1 MGKFFKINV
10 LSIQL
15 KKEMETLH
23 IQTIQTIQTIQP
35 ILALLPAIVAMRLYL
50 SFEAFVQGF
59 QAMNSDAPETDKVH
73 LVVAP
78 TGSGK
83 TTAFIAEMVRM
94 FPRVLLV
101 LCLPRR
107 LACNVAVYLRSQ
119 YGLTVAVKHGKV
131 NETVGDLVKPDT
143 QVLIMTYRSAVNMI
157 LCQNKPSGRQISLVF
172 DECHESCYE
181 AVMLYRLISSLFAK
195 KPDWLHSI
203 FCVSATMDPIELSK
217 RLNLEK
223 RFIQV
228 SEIEAPR
235 KTFPI
240 GTKHVIPINIV
251 DDEKEATKP
260 RQKKGKGK
268 EKKTDDDK
276 EDEKEATKPLQKK
289 GKGKAQNKEDGEKP
303 KPAPNPNE
311 SMQGFARK
319 YQKDFVHLVVEDIIT
334 ASKLLNEST
343 VVIVDGVNTAKTI
356 IASLNKSFTKSAV
369 NNVRFWNTFVQQE
382 CPVKDLTTYHLV
394 IIGSHM
400 KLSSSITFPRCTRL
414 YVSDIM
420 QVATRIARD
429 ATVQLFRGLV
439 PNSILQ
445 QCFGRGNRDVSTHVF
460 YFQAIFPSD
469 FQNTRLNYPKQDDVS
484 DFILEYIDVSVSR
497 TPAKT
502 HAFCIKYDL
511 NIRQAEE
518 IFFSQLPVELLL
530 ALHRYAKSEVSEEKK
545 EQFLKSLN
553 VLRALAHTVAYF
565 SDDERRIVKPTKLD
579 GMSNGNFAQL
589 VGIFV
594 LHILNKV
601 CGCPTERQNSDWE
614 SILGVSE
621 EKMNHMVQGIKI
633 SIGNDG
639 LGSFACNSLKE
650 EITPAVIIAAIRSSR
665 DYDVIEL
672 LPFFLKHDPNFIFAT
687 GTDDDDVLSETQV
700 DKLELNGLSILQYGI
715 LTSAG
720 GAYISPAFIVS
731 LGRSSEKPQQPQCA
745 HDGSAQQHPQPQK
758 CARVDSAQQHPQS
771 QCARSGSAKPQS
783 QQPQCVRVDS
793 AQKHPQPQCARVD
806 SAQQHPQQQKCVR
819 VDSAQQHPQQ
829 QKCVRVDSAQQP
841 RARGSHKK

>member
-15 KKEMETLH
+15 KKEMEEV
-23 IQTIQTIQTIQP
+23 IS
-35 ILALLPAIVAMRLYL
+35 LPTHKGEMLIASQLDEQAMRPLP
-50 SFEAFVQGF
+50 SFQDFV
-59 QAMNSDAPETDKVH
+59 NSLRSMYSGVPKIQNVN
-73 LVVAP
+73 LVIAP

-83 TTAFIAEMVRM
+83 TTAFIAEMVRI
-94 FPRVLLV
+94 FPDVLQV

-107 LACNVAVYLRSQ
+107 LACNVSVYLRSQ
-119 YGLTVAVKHGKV
+119 YGLNVAVKHGKV
-131 NETVGDLVKPDT
+131 NETVGELVNLDT
-143 QVLIMTYRSAVNMI
+143 QVLIMTYRSAVNMV
-157 LCQNKPSGRQISLVF
+157 LCQNWPSGRQLSIIF

-195 KPDWLHSI
+195 KPDWLHSL

-217 RLNLEK
+217 RLNIER

-228 SEIEAPR
+228 SKIEAPR

-240 GTKHVIPINIV
+240 GTKEVISINV
-251 DDEKEATKP
+251 FEDDEDEAKKP

-268 EKKTDDDK
+268 AKKTDDDK
-276 EDEKEATKPLQKK
+276 DVE
-289 GKGKAQNKEDGEKP
+289 NP
-303 KPAPNPNE
+303 KPVPTE
-311 SMQGFARK
+311 TMQGFARK
-319 YQKDFVHLVVEDIIT
+319 YQEKFANLVVEDIIT
-334 ASKLLNEST
+334 APKLVNEST

-356 IASLNKSFTKSAV
+356 IASLDKSFKKSGV
-369 NNVRFWNTFVQQE
+369 NHVRFWNTFVQSE
-382 CPVKDLTTYHLV
+382 CPVMDLTTCHLI

-420 QVATRIARD
+420 QVATKVERD

-445 QCFGRGNRDVSTHVF
+445 QCFGRGNRDVSTTVF
-460 YFQAIFPSD
+460 YFQMVFPSD
-469 FQNTRLNYPKQDDVS
+469 FKITRLEYPKQDDVS
-484 DFILEYIDVSVSR
+484 DFILEYIDVSVSC
-497 TPAKT
+497 TPAKKYK
-502 HAFCIKYDL
+502 FCSQYDL
-511 NIRQAEE
+511 NMSQAGK
-518 IFFSQLPVELLL
+518 IFYSQLPVELLL
-530 ALHRYAKSEVSEEKK
+530 ALHRYAKAQGLENNEDFS
-545 EQFLKSLN
+545 KSLN

-565 SDDERRIVKPTKLD
+565 SDDEHRIVKPTKLD

-650 EITPAVIIAAIRSSR
+650 EITPAVIIDAIRFSR
-665 DYDVIEL
+665 DYVIEL
-672 LPFFLKHDPNFIFAT
+672 LPFFLKNDPEFIFAT
-687 GTDDDDVLSETQV
+687 GTDDDMLAKTDQI
-700 DKLELNGLSILQYGI
+700 DKMELRGFSMLQYGI

-720 GAYISPAFIVS
+720 GAYISPAFVIS
-731 LGRSSEKPQQPQCA
+731 LGSLSEQ
-745 HDGSAQQHPQPQK
+745 
-758 CARVDSAQQHPQS
+758 
-771 QCARSGSAKPQS
+771 
-783 QQPQCVRVDS
+783 
-793 AQKHPQPQCARVD
+793 PQPQCARGGSAKPQPQCASGGSD
-806 SAQQHPQQQKCVR
+806 QPQSHPQQCAGGSSAQQKPQQQQCASGG
-819 VDSAQQHPQQ
+819 SAQQKPQPQQ
-829 QKCVRVDSAQQP
+829 CAGGGSA
-841 RARGSHKK
+841 HKK